1 MLLPKEPYW
10 DIPDTEEIMLDILET
25 TTFQDKNEGAIPK
38 ASMDDD
44 KIQDINRNLNE
55 GKKEMKGISLG
66 LC

>member
-1 MLLPKEPYW
+1 MPKEPYW